1 MVVKAP
7 EIVVALAV
15 LIPLSLPWELPP
27 AVVSLLLLPW
37 ELPPAVVEVSAVVA
51 SVLVAA
57 AVTAH
62 DQPDTVA
69 PI

>member
-1 MVVKAP
+1 MPVATRTAMVVKAP

-15 LIPLSLPWELPP
+15 LIPLS
-27 AVVSLLLLPW
+27 LPW